1 MLCAYTYRLLL
12 LQVDRSR
19 HDARPRWSLRDK
31 SWYQNRFSQF
41 VLLLWLLAQSH
52 AGEIST
58 IEYKELVRQ
67 LSLHATA
74 GVRGHG
80 YFWHIDCEL
89 VASSGDDPRR
99 LPPSIC
105 AGGWF
110 LLGGDTKALPGVSSL
125 SEFQQPWPVPR
136 GQSPVKVLRSLRLL
150 KRGSMQS
157 PYWRH
162 HAVDNLLDPQLLA
175 LLPRSEWFAVFWDA
189 NTLRVADE
197 TARCDGDMY
206 PPPRKS
212 MYSAAEGRAA
222 AAHPLML
229 AVSAAGLLGLLPNT
243 GLRSLLEGQI
253 TTAGLLQRYFTD
265 ASDPPP
271 ASDQSRQNCY
281 HPVAQGLRER
291 AVAVLDRPE
300 LGALGKR
307 AALVWARYLSRAD
320 PSGDEMDASSDETG
334 AGATNE
340 LDVLSRRPD
349 SGMSML
355 ADVCTSRMPV
365 CTSDLK

>member
-1 MLCAYTYRLLL
+1 
-12 LQVDRSR
+12 
-19 HDARPRWSLRDK
+19 
-31 SWYQNRFSQF
+31 
-41 VLLLWLLAQSH
+41 
-52 AGEIST
+52 
-58 IEYKELVRQ
+58 
-67 LSLHATA
+67 
-74 GVRGHG
+74 
-80 YFWHIDCEL
+80 
-89 VASSGDDPRR
+89 
-99 LPPSIC
+99 
-105 AGGWF
+105 
-110 LLGGDTKALPGVSSL
+110 
-125 SEFQQPWPVPR
+125 
-136 GQSPVKVLRSLRLL
+136 
-150 KRGSMQS
+150 
-157 PYWRH
+157 
-162 HAVDNLLDPQLLA
+162 
-175 LLPRSEWFAVFWDA
+175 
-189 NTLRVADE
+189 
-197 TARCDGDMY
+197 
-206 PPPRKS
+206 

-340 LDVLSRRPD
+340 LDVLSRRSD

-355 ADVCTSRMPV
+355 ADVSSNGIHMLASALGVVGEDPAVATPTTLVDERVRQALDSLIWVGDFRERERSARYISYELNQWLQWYTESGYIVKSELGFGRSVLPKFSPSEKADYMYAVFAHCGPLRVRDAVGGGALGLAGCGARGCIFYLHRSQ
-365 CTSDLK
+365 L